1 MVQNRSMEWEFA
13 TATRVIFGPGK
24 SAELPQIAREFGRR
38 TLLVTGRATERA
50 KPLQENLGRQGIDA
64 AFFPVESEP
73 TLDVVRRGVQAS
85 REGCEFVISFG
96 GGSVIDAGKAIAALA
111 PNSGEP
117 LDYLEVIG
125 RGQPLERAP
134 LPFIAVPTT
143 AGTGSEVT
151 RNAVLGSPENGM
163 KASLRSPLMLA
174 KLALIDPDLTLDLPR
189 EITASTGLDA
199 LTQVIEPFVSVRA
212 NPFTDVFCIEGMKRI
227 AASLTV
233 ACEDGRNRPARESM
247 SFASLLGGLSL
258 ANAALGVV
266 HGFAAPLGG
275 MLHAPHGALCAAVLP
290 HGIGGNI
297 RALRKRA
304 PDHVALRKY
313 EEIARV
319 LSGNPRASAEN
330 AACWTAS
337 LCSQLGIPPL
347 RKYGLRRDQI
357 PDLVEKAQKA
367 SSMKGNPI
375 PLTAAELTEIAE
387 QSW

>member
-1 MVQNRSMEWEFA
+1 MVQNRIMEWEFA
-13 TATRVIFGPGK
+13 TATRIIFGPGR

-38 TLLVTGRATERA
+38 ALLVTGRTTGRA
-50 KPLQENLGRQGIDA
+50 KPLHENLGRHGIDA
-64 AFFPVESEP
+64 AFFPMEGEP
-73 TLDVVRRGVQAS
+73 TLDLVRRGVQAC

-125 RGQPLERAP
+125 RGQPFERSP

-151 RNAVLGSPENGM
+151 RNAVLGSPENRM
-163 KASLRSPLMLA
+163 KASLRSPLLLA
-174 KLALIDPDLTLDLPR
+174 KVALIDPDLTLDLPR
-189 EITASTGLDA
+189 EITANTGLDA
-199 LTQVIEPFVSVRA
+199 LTQVIEPFVSARA
-212 NPFTDVFCIEGMKRI
+212 NPFTDTFCLEGLKRI
-227 AASLTV
+227 AACLRV
-233 ACEDGRNRPARESM
+233 ACEDGSNRQAREAM
-247 SFASLLGGLSL
+247 SFASLMGGLSL

-319 LSGNPRASAEN
+319 LSGNPNASAEN
-330 AACWTAS
+330 AACWTAA

-357 PDLVEKAQKA
+357 PNLVEKAQKA

-375 PLTAAELTEIAE
+375 PLTAAELTEIAQ